1 MSVMS
6 TGNNPSHGKTA
17 VLLMRENP
25 NQAPEP
31 YKMEE
36 LEGLAKA
43 AGYKVLA
50 KIAQRRGRDHR
61 FQLGRGK
68 IQEALDYQPDKLIF
82 YNPLSP
88 GQVFNIKSEFSASII
103 DRLNLILEIFASRA
117 SSREAK
123 LQVELARLTYD
134 APQVRNAISLRKLGE
149 QPGFG
154 GSGAYEESMY
164 QDIRSRMAK
173 IRASLM
179 NVELIGEDRRQRRRE
194 LGFDLVALAGY
205 TNAGKSTLLNCL
217 TNAGVEVEDQLF
229 TTLSPT
235 TRTLDIKG
243 RKILLTDTVGF
254 IDDLPHFMIKAFRST
269 LSEISQADL
278 VLLVADISDPLQI
291 LRRKLAASH
300 KVLWDCGSQGPIITV
315 LNKADR
321 LSGIEAMRRLEMVED
336 LAPSPVLI
344 SASTGWGFVDLI
356 QMIHQ
361 RLPPLKEVQIKL
373 PYTSEGMS
381 ELSKLYDSAEL
392 LNISYEEQMVVRLR
406 GKEDIVTRALSS
418 KARRL

>member
-1 MSVMS
+1 MEANTS
-6 TGNNPSHGKTA
+6 NGKTA
-17 VLLMRENP
+17 VLLIRENP

-36 LEGLAKA
+36 LKGLAKA
-43 AGYKVLA
+43 AGYRVLVE
-50 KIAQRRGRDHR
+50 ITQRRGRDHR

-68 IQEALDYQPDKLIF
+68 IQEALTYQPDTLIF

-88 GQVFNIKSEFSASII
+88 GQVFNIRSEFSTSII
-103 DRLNLILEIFASRA
+103 DRFNLILEIFASRA
-117 SSREAK
+117 STREAK

-154 GSGAYEESMY
+154 GSGAYDESMY
-164 QDIRSRMAK
+164 QDIRSRIAK
-173 IRASLM
+173 IRAFLK

-205 TNAGKSTLLNCL
+205 TNAGKSTLLNSL
-217 TNAGVEVEDQLF
+217 TNAGVEAMDQPF

-235 TRTLDIKG
+235 TRALDMG
-243 RKILLTDTVGF
+243 RRRILLTDTVGF

-278 VLLVADISDPLQI
+278 VLLLADMSDSPEI

-300 KVLWDCGSQGPIITV
+300 KALWDCCSQGPIITV

-321 LSGIEAMRRLEMVED
+321 LTEDESRERLEMVKN
-336 LAPSPVLI
+336 LAPNPVLI
-344 SASTGWGFVDLI
+344 SASTGMGLVDLI
-356 QMIHQ
+356 QKIHQ
-361 RLPPLKEVQIKL
+361 KLQPLREVQIKL

-381 ELSKLYDSAEL
+381 ELSKLYDRAEL
-392 LNISYEEQMVVRLR
+392 LSISYEEQMVVRLR
-406 GKEDIVTRALSS
+406 GKEEIVTRALST
-418 KARRL
+418 KARQL